1 MDYKSK
7 RWKTVRA
14 RILRKDGYQDMIAK
28 RYGKTI
34 EATVVHHIYPAD
46 QYPEY
51 QWEDWNLISLSA
63 ETHNKM
69 HHRDTREL
77 TAEGQKLQNK
87 TKPGIDWR
95 VKRHA
100 TT

>member
-1 MDYKSK
+1 MDYRSK
-7 RWKTVRA
+7 RWKKVRA
-14 RILRKDGYQDMIAK
+14 RILRRDGYQDVIAK

-51 QWEDWNLISLSA
+51 EWEDWNLISLSA

-69 HHRDTREL
+69 HDRDTREL
-77 TAEGQKLQNK
+77 TAEGKRLQAR
-87 TKPGIDWR
+87 TKPGEDWR
-95 VKRHA
+95 MKRHA